1 MPPRPSLVCVS
12 ASSLIFFVI
21 IAVWA
26 AYMLKHWVRR
36 REDLATART
45 VDRFSEAMRMLERRT
60 PIQADVS
67 ARADEPARTILRP
80 QVSVKGASRVTPGA
94 PEGDAH
100 ASTAEGFEVTTT
112 RVPAR
117 LQGAA
122 QGLARVPA
130 ALESPKVKL
139 FALLG
144 SFGFF
149 VVTALLALLT
159 LVPAWLPLLGLLATA
174 GVVVWLRRSAIAAR
188 TAKAASTP
196 VRPVGV
202 SAPARAASPA
212 RSSATVGATRV
223 EVEAA
228 ETAVPMTKR
237 SPLVAQLPERD
248 VDAEPAVDVEP
259 AVDAVDAVARAQAE
273 VFDAA
278 AWAPVDVPR
287 PTYTMKAKAEREPV
301 EPAATVDEVDT
312 RPLAARYENTPVED
326 LPFDGM
332 ALDEDYEELPQVYR
346 AG

>member
-1 MPPRPSLVCVS
+1 MS

-67 ARADEPARTILRP
+67 ARADEPSRTILRP

-100 ASTAEGFEVTTT
+100 ASTAERAEVPTT

-188 TAKAASTP
+188 TATAASTT

-223 EVEAA
+223 AVEAA
-228 ETAVPMTKR
+228 DTAVPMTKR

-259 AVDAVDAVARAQAE
+259 DVDAVARAQAE

>member
-1 MPPRPSLVCVS
+1 
-12 ASSLIFFVI
+12 
-21 IAVWA
+21 
-26 AYMLKHWVRR
+26 
-36 REDLATART
+36 
-45 VDRFSEAMRMLERRT
+45 MLERRT

-67 ARADEPARTILRP
+67 ARADEPSRTILRP

-100 ASTAEGFEVTTT
+100 ASTAERFEVTAT

-188 TAKAASTP
+188 TAKAASTT

-228 ETAVPMTKR
+228 ETAASMTKR
-237 SPLVAQLPERD
+237 SPLVAELPERD

-259 AVDAVDAVARAQAE
+259 DVDAVARAQAE

>member
-1 MPPRPSLVCVS
+1 MKPPRPSLVCVS

-80 QVSVKGASRVTPGA
+80 QVSVKGASRVTPCA

-100 ASTAEGFEVTTT
+100 ASTAEGVEVTTT

-237 SPLVAQLPERD
+237 SPLVAELPERD

-259 AVDAVDAVARAQAE
+259 DVDAVARAQAE

>member
-1 MPPRPSLVCVS
+1 MS

-67 ARADEPARTILRP
+67 ARADEPSRTILRP

-100 ASTAEGFEVTTT
+100 ASTAEGVEATTT

-188 TAKAASTP
+188 TAKAASTT

-228 ETAVPMTKR
+228 ETAASMTKR
-237 SPLVAQLPERD
+237 SPLVAELPERD

-259 AVDAVDAVARAQAE
+259 DVDAVARAQAE

>member
-67 ARADEPARTILRP
+67 ARADEPSRTILRP
-80 QVSVKGASRVTPGA
+80 QVSVKGASRVTHGA

-100 ASTAEGFEVTTT
+100 ASTAEGVEVTTT

-159 LVPAWLPLLGLLATA
+159 LVPAGLPLLGLLATA

-188 TAKAASTP
+188 TAKAASTT

-223 EVEAA
+223 EAEAA

-259 AVDAVDAVARAQAE
+259 DVDAVARAQAE

-332 ALDEDYEELPQVYR
+332 ALDEDYEELPQVCR

>member
-1 MPPRPSLVCVS
+1 MKPPRPSLVCVS

-67 ARADEPARTILRP
+67 ARADEPSRTILRP

-159 LVPAWLPLLGLLATA
+159 LVPAGLPLLGLLATA

-228 ETAVPMTKR
+228 ETAAPMTKR

-259 AVDAVDAVARAQAE
+259 AVDAVARAQAE

>member
-26 AYMLKHWVRR
+26 AYMLKHWVCR

-67 ARADEPARTILRP
+67 ARADEPSRTILRP
-80 QVSVKGASRVTPGA
+80 QVSVKGASRVMPGA

-100 ASTAEGFEVTTT
+100 ASTAERFEVTAT

-188 TAKAASTP
+188 TAKAASTT

-212 RSSATVGATRV
+212 RSSATVGVTRV
-223 EVEAA
+223 EVEGA

-248 VDAEPAVDVEP
+248 VDAKPAVDVEP
-259 AVDAVDAVARAQAE
+259 DVDAVARAQAE

-278 AWAPVDVPR
+278 AWAPVEVPR

>member
-1 MPPRPSLVCVS
+1 
-12 ASSLIFFVI
+12 
-21 IAVWA
+21 
-26 AYMLKHWVRR
+26 
-36 REDLATART
+36 
-45 VDRFSEAMRMLERRT
+45 MLERRT

-67 ARADEPARTILRP
+67 ARADEPSRTILRP

-100 ASTAEGFEVTTT
+100 ASTAEGVEATTT

-188 TAKAASTP
+188 TAKAASTT

-202 SAPARAASPA
+202 LAPARAASPA

-223 EVEAA
+223 AVEAA
-228 ETAVPMTKR
+228 DTAVPMTKR

-248 VDAEPAVDVEP
+248 VEAEPAVDVEP
-259 AVDAVDAVARAQAE
+259 DVDAVARAQAE

>member
-12 ASSLIFFVI
+12 ASSLIFLVI

-67 ARADEPARTILRP
+67 ARADEPSRTILRP
-80 QVSVKGASRVTPGA
+80 QVSVKGASRVTHGA

-100 ASTAEGFEVTTT
+100 ASTAEGVEVTTT

-223 EVEAA
+223 EAEAA
-228 ETAVPMTKR
+228 DTAVPMTKR
-237 SPLVAQLPERD
+237 SPLVAELPERD

-259 AVDAVDAVARAQAE
+259 DVDAVARAQAE

-312 RPLAARYENTPVED
+312 RPLAARYENTPVGD

>member
-1 MPPRPSLVCVS
+1 MCSTHSLCDVRS
-12 ASSLIFFVI
+12 SSLIFFVI
-21 IAVWA
+21 FAVWA
-26 AYMLKHWVRR
+26 AYMLQHWVRR

-67 ARADEPARTILRP
+67 ARADEPSRTILRP

-100 ASTAEGFEVTTT
+100 ASTAEGVEATTT

-188 TAKAASTP
+188 TAKAASTT

-202 SAPARAASPA
+202 LAPARAASPA

-223 EVEAA
+223 AVEAA
-228 ETAVPMTKR
+228 DTAVPMTKR

-248 VDAEPAVDVEP
+248 VEAEPAVDVEP
-259 AVDAVDAVARAQAE
+259 DVDAVARAQAE

>member
-1 MPPRPSLVCVS
+1 MKPPHPSLVCVS

-67 ARADEPARTILRP
+67 ARADEPSRTILRP
-80 QVSVKGASRVTPGA
+80 QVSVKGASRVTHGA

-100 ASTAEGFEVTTT
+100 ASTAEGVEVTTT

-159 LVPAWLPLLGLLATA
+159 LVPAGLPLLGLLATA

-188 TAKAASTP
+188 TAKAASTT

-223 EVEAA
+223 EAEAA

-259 AVDAVDAVARAQAE
+259 DVDAVARAQAE

>member
-1 MPPRPSLVCVS
+1 MS
-12 ASSLIFFVI
+12 ASSLIFLVI

-67 ARADEPARTILRP
+67 ARADEPSRTILRP

-117 LQGAA
+117 PQGAA

-188 TAKAASTP
+188 TAKVASTT

-237 SPLVAQLPERD
+237 SPLVAELPERG

-259 AVDAVDAVARAQAE
+259 DEDAVARAQAE

>member
-67 ARADEPARTILRP
+67 ARADEPSRTILRP

-100 ASTAEGFEVTTT
+100 ASTAERAEVTTT

-159 LVPAWLPLLGLLATA
+159 LVPAGLPLLGLLATA

-188 TAKAASTP
+188 TAKAASTT

-223 EVEAA
+223 AVEGA

-259 AVDAVDAVARAQAE
+259 DVDAVARAQAE

>member
-1 MPPRPSLVCVS
+1 
-12 ASSLIFFVI
+12 
-21 IAVWA
+21 
-26 AYMLKHWVRR
+26 
-36 REDLATART
+36 
-45 VDRFSEAMRMLERRT
+45 MLERRT

-67 ARADEPARTILRP
+67 ARADEPSRTILRP

-94 PEGDAH
+94 PEGDSH
-100 ASTAEGFEVTTT
+100 ASTAEGVEAATT

-144 SFGFF
+144 PFGFF

-159 LVPAWLPLLGLLATA
+159 LVPAGLPLLGLLATA

-188 TAKAASTP
+188 TAKAASTT

-223 EVEAA
+223 EVEGA

-259 AVDAVDAVARAQAE
+259 DVDAVARAQAE

>member
-67 ARADEPARTILRP
+67 ARADEPSRTILRP

-100 ASTAEGFEVTTT
+100 ASTAERFEVTAT

-159 LVPAWLPLLGLLATA
+159 LVPAGLPLLGLLATA

-188 TAKAASTP
+188 TAKAASTT

-223 EVEAA
+223 EVEGA

-248 VDAEPAVDVEP
+248 VDAKPAVDVEP
-259 AVDAVDAVARAQAE
+259 DVDAVARAQAE

-278 AWAPVDVPR
+278 AWAPVEVPR

>member
-1 MPPRPSLVCVS
+1 MKPPRPSLVCVS

-67 ARADEPARTILRP
+67 ARADEPSRTILRP

-100 ASTAEGFEVTTT
+100 ASTAEGVEATTT

-188 TAKAASTP
+188 TAKAASTT
-196 VRPVGV
+196 VRPAKV
-202 SAPARAASPA
+202 SAPTRAASPE
-212 RSSATVGATRV
+212 RSSATAGATRV

-228 ETAVPMTKR
+228 EIAAPVTKR
-237 SPLVAQLPERD
+237 SPLVAELPERE
-248 VDAEPAVDVEP
+248 VDAEPVVDVEP
-259 AVDAVDAVARAQAE
+259 DVDAVARAQAE

>member
-67 ARADEPARTILRP
+67 ARADEPSRTILRP
-80 QVSVKGASRVTPGA
+80 QVSVKGAPRVTPGA
-94 PEGDAH
+94 PEGDAR
-100 ASTAEGFEVTTT
+100 ASTAERSEVTTT

-188 TAKAASTP
+188 TAKAASTT

-223 EVEAA
+223 AVEAA
-228 ETAVPMTKR
+228 DTAVPMTKR

-259 AVDAVDAVARAQAE
+259 DVDAVARAQAE

>member
-1 MPPRPSLVCVS
+1 MKPPRPSLVCVS

-228 ETAVPMTKR
+228 ETAAPMTKR

-259 AVDAVDAVARAQAE
+259 AVDAVARAQAE

>member
-1 MPPRPSLVCVS
+1 MS

-228 ETAVPMTKR
+228 ETAAPMTKR

>member
-1 MPPRPSLVCVS
+1 MKPPRPSLVCVS

-67 ARADEPARTILRP
+67 ARADEPSRTILRP

-100 ASTAEGFEVTTT
+100 ASTAEGAEVTTT

-159 LVPAWLPLLGLLATA
+159 LVPAGLPLLGLLATA

-188 TAKAASTP
+188 TAKAASTT

-223 EVEAA
+223 EAEAA

-259 AVDAVDAVARAQAE
+259 AVDAVARAQAE

>member
-1 MPPRPSLVCVS
+1 MKPPHPSLVCVS

-67 ARADEPARTILRP
+67 ARADEPSRTILRP

-100 ASTAEGFEVTTT
+100 ASTAERFEVTAT

-188 TAKAASTP
+188 TAKAASTT

-223 EVEAA
+223 AVEGA

-248 VDAEPAVDVEP
+248 VDAKPGRRR
-259 AVDAVDAVARAQAE
+259 RA
-273 VFDAA
+273 
-278 AWAPVDVPR
+278 
-287 PTYTMKAKAEREPV
+287 
-301 EPAATVDEVDT
+301 
-312 RPLAARYENTPVED
+312 
-326 LPFDGM
+326 
-332 ALDEDYEELPQVYR
+332 
-346 AG
+346 

>member
-1 MPPRPSLVCVS
+1 MS

-67 ARADEPARTILRP
+67 ARADEPSRTILRP

-100 ASTAEGFEVTTT
+100 ASTAERFEVTAT

-159 LVPAWLPLLGLLATA
+159 LVPAGLPLLGLLATA
-174 GVVVWLRRSAIAAR
+174 GAVVWLRRSAIAAR
-188 TAKAASTP
+188 TAKAASTT

-223 EVEAA
+223 EVEGA

-259 AVDAVDAVARAQAE
+259 DVDAVARAQAE

>member
-67 ARADEPARTILRP
+67 ARADEPSRTILRP
-80 QVSVKGASRVTPGA
+80 QVSVKGASRVMPGA

-100 ASTAEGFEVTTT
+100 ASTAERVEVTAT

-159 LVPAWLPLLGLLATA
+159 LVPAGLPLLGLLATA

-188 TAKAASTP
+188 TAKAASTT

-223 EVEAA
+223 EVEGA

-259 AVDAVDAVARAQAE
+259 DVDAVARAQAE

>member
-67 ARADEPARTILRP
+67 ARADEPSRTILRP

-100 ASTAEGFEVTTT
+100 ASTAERFEVTAT

-159 LVPAWLPLLGLLATA
+159 LVPAGLPLLGLLATA

-188 TAKAASTP
+188 TAKAASTT

-223 EVEAA
+223 EVEGA

-248 VDAEPAVDVEP
+248 VDVDAEPAVDVEP
-259 AVDAVDAVARAQAE
+259 DVDAVARAQAE

>member
-1 MPPRPSLVCVS
+1 
-12 ASSLIFFVI
+12 
-21 IAVWA
+21 
-26 AYMLKHWVRR
+26 
-36 REDLATART
+36 
-45 VDRFSEAMRMLERRT
+45 
-60 PIQADVS
+60 
-67 ARADEPARTILRP
+67 
-80 QVSVKGASRVTPGA
+80 VTPCA

-100 ASTAEGFEVTTT
+100 ASTAEGVEVTTT

-188 TAKAASTP
+188 TAKAASTT

-228 ETAVPMTKR
+228 ETAASMTKR
-237 SPLVAQLPERD
+237 SPLVAELPERD

-259 AVDAVDAVARAQAE
+259 DVDAVARAQAE